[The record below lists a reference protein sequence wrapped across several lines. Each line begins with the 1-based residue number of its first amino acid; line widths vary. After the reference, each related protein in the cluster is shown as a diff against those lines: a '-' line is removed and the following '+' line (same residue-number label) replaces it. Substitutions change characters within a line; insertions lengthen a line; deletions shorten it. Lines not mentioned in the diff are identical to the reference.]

1 MPVINKRKKVLA
13 ARQLAEYFRGIG
25 KILTWEEYC
34 AREDLVIRANTLVKY
49 FRGYDVMLQWLP
61 IVDSTIEA
69 DLAPKPKAAPKPK
82 TTPKVKKDDAK
93 DI

>member
-13 ARQLAEYFRGIG
+13 ARQLAEYFRRIG

-34 AREDLVIRANTLVKY
+34 AREDIVIRANTLVKY

>member
-13 ARQLAEYFRGIG
+13 AKQLAEYFRKVG

-34 AREDLVIRANTLVKY
+34 AREDLVIRANTVVKY
-49 FRGYDVMLQWLP
+49 FRGYHVMLKWLP

-69 DLAPKPKAAPKPK
+69 DLTPKPKAAPKPK
-82 TTPKVKKDDAK
+82 TAPKVKTNDSKNV
-93 DI
+93 